1 MLRKYFIPYTTK
13 VIKSVLILTCV
24 RMWVFL
30 LRENEVHIYF
40 WGVVLAICYKP
51 IVSAEVKG

>member
-24 RMWVFL
+24 RMWFFFITRKWGAYLFL
-30 LRENEVHIYF
+30 GCCTRDL
-40 WGVVLAICYKP
+40 
-51 IVSAEVKG
+51 